1 MYIIWYIYII
11 YILDVDHKTVCHHP
25 PSLALQAAL
34 HPTHGDLEIEDSVVQ
49 IEAATSHSGHPK
61 PSTSS
66 ANTTITDPSS
76 AIPSD
81 ESIESKLKTLK
92 DSIEHDQPDPS
103 VVSTQI
109 VRKYPNLIFPS
120 GPLKKKSHSFIY
132 TSLFKMAWGGDEDK
146 ARTLMRHFRHN
157 DQIPID
163 LKIVSMEVVH
173 TVNTDK
179 DLKVLTSALAY
190 TDRSTCEN
198 KVILKCRL
206 HRRIAGL
213 HYRNQ
218 DLEEANEHMETALQ
232 LAHQIGPDID
242 TIYTMRLKALML
254 FEEYKKNREH
264 KAYKDANKFFNVAM
278 DHARRQP
285 ESKRIIT
292 ERVKVSKALFHL
304 DMRKEYQ
311 QQNKSDEVLEELEFR
326 AQDTLDDVDEEYL
339 TDADKAFYHM
349 TRAKLFLCSR
359 DWQAAEPEA
368 CKALQLNQ
376 RCGFDTRV
384 KETQELLRQIN
395 VSRNRAI

>member
-1 MYIIWYIYII
+1 MHTYFSDNTC
-11 YILDVDHKTVCHHP
+11 ILDVDHKAVCHHP
-25 PSLALQAAL
+25 PSLALQPA
-34 HPTHGDLEIEDSVVQ
+34 HGVELDIEDSIVHTG
-49 IEAATSHSGHPK
+49 ATASHSEHPK

-66 ANTTITDPSS
+66 SIATITDPSPEDG
-76 AIPSD
+76 AMAT
-81 ESIESKLKTLK
+81 ESIESELQAMKY
-92 DSIEHDQPDPS
+92 SIEHDQPDPS
-103 VVSTQI
+103 VVSTKI

-264 KAYKDANKFFNVAM
+264 KTYKDANKFFNVAM

-311 QQNKSDEVLEELEFR
+311 QQNKSDEVLEELQFR
-326 AQDTLDDVDEEYL
+326 AQDTLDDVEEEYL

-349 TRAKLFLCSR
+349 TRAKLFLCNR
-359 DWQAAEPEA
+359 DWQAAELEA
-368 CKALQLNQ
+368 RKALDLNQ
-376 RCGFDTRV
+376 KCGFDTRV
-384 KETQELLRQIN
+384 KETQELLRQIDT
-395 VSRNRAI
+395 SRNSAII